1 MYDYRSVVTFGG
13 WNEDLMIVVN
23 QLIES
28 APHHYEHRTDK
39 LLFLL
44 PKHKVNKYKNERCK
58 YIHWNGI
65 TVKILKF
72 GTPQTIT
79 IIVLKIEKFDVTF
92 H

>member
-1 MYDYRSVVTFGG
+1 MISRGKKFAAGIVFVNDSPFLFQQPINMYDYRSVVTFGG

-44 PKHKVNKYKNERCK
+44 PKHKVGQSVTRN
-58 YIHWNGI
+58 YIH
-65 TVKILKF
+65 TVYF
-72 GTPQTIT
+72 
-79 IIVLKIEKFDVTF
+79 
-92 H
+92 

>member
-1 MYDYRSVVTFGG
+1 MVYVTFQQPINMYDYRSVVTFGG
-13 WNEDLMIVVN
+13 WNEDLMIVVS

-44 PKHKVNKYKNERCK
+44 PKHKVNMSCDS
-58 YIHWNGI
+58 
-65 TVKILKF
+65 LKKQVDIF
-72 GTPQTIT
+72 SELS
-79 IIVLKIEKFDVTF
+79 VEMYVEAF

>member
-44 PKHKVNKYKNERCK
+44 PKHKVGQRVTRKVN
-58 YIHWNGI
+58 
-65 TVKILKF
+65 TVYFSINFIKKHFRGGGLLIPFLS
-72 GTPQTIT
+72 GR
-79 IIVLKIEKFDVTF
+79 
-92 H
+92 

>member
-65 TVKILKF
+65 MVAGYIFREAARQFFIFSTLVNLN
-72 GTPQTIT
+72 Q
-79 IIVLKIEKFDVTF
+79 LLL
-92 H
+92 